1 MKSQDLS
8 QHFLINLERA
18 DNMDFREYDYI
29 LLKDGRTASVMA
41 IAGDN
46 LLCVDVG
53 DSPEDWD
60 NIFISTDEVEK
71 ILKRF

>member
-1 MKSQDLS
+1 MEFKELD
-8 QHFLINLERA
+8 E
-18 DNMDFREYDYI
+18 I

-41 IAGDN
+41 IADDN

-53 DSPEDWD
+53 DSPETWD

>member
-53 DSPEDWD
+53 DSPED
-60 NIFISTDEVEK
+60 
-71 ILKRF
+71 

>member
-1 MKSQDLS
+1 MEFKELD
-8 QHFLINLERA
+8 E
-18 DNMDFREYDYI
+18 I

-41 IAGDN
+41 IADDN

-53 DSPEDWD
+53 DSPETWN